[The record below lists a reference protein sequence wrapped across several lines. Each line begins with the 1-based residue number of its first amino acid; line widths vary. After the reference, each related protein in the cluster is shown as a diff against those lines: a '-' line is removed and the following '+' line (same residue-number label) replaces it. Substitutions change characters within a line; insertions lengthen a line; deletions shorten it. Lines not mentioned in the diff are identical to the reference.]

1 MISSTA
7 LGSFPAFKATALESA
22 RQNNIQGPPSPMQT
36 FALRPDLG
44 RTIGPVGKRADQ
56 RKKFRKSSRKCA

>member
-7 LGSFPAFKATALESA
+7 LGNFPAFRATNLGYAS
-22 RQNNIQGPPSPMQT
+22 RNNIPRLAQT

-44 RTIGPVGKRADQ
+44 RTIGPVGKRAAQ
-56 RKKFRKSSRKCA
+56 RKASRKPSRKCA